1 MAADQDLQ
9 AYLEPLAM
17 PREKMHRLTHELA
30 AKYAELALNADDQ
43 FLATP
48 ITKLPTG
55 AERGEFLAIDL
66 GGSNLRVAFI
76 NLLGLVSST
85 GRRFSLPEYDERIE
99 KYCQRSW
106 PIGDNLK
113 DEKAEDL
120 FAWIGD
126 CLAEVIRARY
136 QDVEVWPEEIPLG
149 ITFSFPMM

>member
-1 MAADQDLQ
+1 MAVDHALQ
-9 AYLEPLAM
+9 SYLAPLALPRARM
-17 PREKMHRLTHELA
+17 PSLTRDLA
-30 AKYAELALNADDQ
+30 ATYSLLALEADDQ

-48 ITKLPTG
+48 VTKLPVGT
-55 AERGEFLAIDL
+55 ERGEFLAIDL

-76 NLLGLVSST
+76 NLLGLIT
-85 GRRFSLPEYDERIE
+85 AEGRRFSLPEYDERIE

-113 DEKAEDL
+113 HERAEDL

-136 QDVEVWPEEIPLG
+136 EDVEVWPEEIPLG